1 MEKHGN
7 TVADENQ
14 EIGKVHRMRQSPVDD
29 NFVVFLGTHGIN
41 WISED
46 CGGNIRA
53 LNSGRKV

>member
-1 MEKHGN
+1 
-7 TVADENQ
+7 
-14 EIGKVHRMRQSPVDD
+14 MRQSPVDD
-29 NFVVFLGTHGIN
+29 NLVVFLGKITDWHNLTFNGILGTHGIN